1 MNLNQ
6 EISLDMFKKKK
17 KDTEEDVTALLKT
30 TINLVMDDRP
40 KTNWA
45 MAVPGIILIL
55 LAALLVGKF
64 AVADRLKKQAEA
76 EGRVA
81 ALEQQKEE
89 GLAAIEASG
98 ELASK
103 YYHYTWSGISEDERN
118 QISRV
123 WIADLIGLIGTYNIE
138 VKSCTV
144 NGMEMGVV
152 VSAEKLQTIS
162 RLMETLREVPIVSA
176 CSVTTA
182 QTNEGKTLTAEETRP
197 IGKVDAHIRIT
208 LSTLQEVM
216 EKMPEGWE
224 VKDGVNLA
232 GYRGEYNIDE
242 RTIINASDEVA
253 EGESGEAADSDGNG
267 EGGSTDSGSEE
278 AVSSR
283 EAD

>member
-30 TINLVMDDRP
+30 TINLVIDERP

-55 LAALLVGKF
+55 IAALLVGKF
-64 AVADRLKKQAEA
+64 AVLDRLKKQADA
-76 EGRVA
+76 ESRVV

-103 YYHYTWSGISEDERN
+103 YYHYTWSGISEEERD

-138 VKSCTV
+138 VKSYSV
-144 NGMEMGVV
+144 NGMELGVV

-162 RLMETLREVPIVSA
+162 RLMETLREIPIVSA

-182 QTNEGKTLTAEETRP
+182 QTNEGEALTAEESRP
-197 IGKVDAHIRIT
+197 IGKVDANIRIT
-208 LSTLQEVM
+208 LSTLPEVE
-216 EKMPEGWE
+216 EKMPEGWKVGE
-224 VKDGVNLA
+224 GVNLA
-232 GYRGEYNIDE
+232 GYRGEYELDE
-242 RTIINASDEVA
+242 RTITNASDEAA
-253 EGESGEAADSDGNG
+253 EGESGETGEATDSDGNAEG
-267 EGGSTDSGSEE
+267 ENAG
-278 AVSSR
+278 
-283 EAD
+283 